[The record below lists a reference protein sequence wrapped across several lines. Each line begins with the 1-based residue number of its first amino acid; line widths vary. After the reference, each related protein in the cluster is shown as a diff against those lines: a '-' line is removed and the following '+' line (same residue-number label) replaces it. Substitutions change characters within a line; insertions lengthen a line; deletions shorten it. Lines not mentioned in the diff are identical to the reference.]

1 MIEEERSELEAAI
14 GHHFHETSWL
24 ERALTHSS
32 RREQAASPVDDNER
46 LEFLG
51 DAVLSLVVSE
61 YLVKRFPNWSEGQL
75 SKSKGRLVSARSL
88 QAAGQRI
95 GLGRHLRLGRGE
107 EKTGGREKRTLLAN
121 AYEALL
127 AAIYCDGGY
136 EAAGRFVRGTLLDPM
151 VGEQA
156 EALTAP
162 DHKSALQEWLQS
174 RGWHSPRY
182 RVIRETGPDHAKRFL
197 VQVSSDRRVLAAA
210 EGPSKKEAEQL
221 AAQHALTKLEAGAET
236 Q

>member
-1 MIEEERSELEAAI
+1 MIEDERTELESAI
-14 GHHFHETSWL
+14 GHRFREMSWL

-51 DAVLSLVVSE
+51 DAVLGMVVSE
-61 YLVKRFPNWSEGQL
+61 YLVKQFPDWSEGQL

-95 GLGRHLRLGRGE
+95 DLGRYLRLGRGE

-121 AYEALL
+121 AYEALV

-136 EAAGRFVRGTLLDPM
+136 EAAARFVRRTLLDEM
-151 VGEQA
+151 VGAEA

-174 RGWHSPRY
+174 RGWRSPRY
-182 RVIRETGPDHAKRFL
+182 RVIRESGPDHAKIFV
-197 VQVSSDRRVLAAA
+197 VQVSSADRMLATA
-210 EGPSKKEAEQL
+210 EGPSKKEAEQA
-221 AAQHALTKLEAGAET
+221 AAQRALARLKAGAEAG
-236 Q
+236 